1 MKKAQQYSTGSKILT
16 AFFVVLC
23 IIWVA
28 PIFEVAI
35 NSVKDNAYV
44 SLAPFALPNE
54 ESFVGFANYIK
65 GFTFGNYPF
74 LKSVCYSV
82 FITVASVFLI
92 LHDSSLP
99 DGHVYPVFHR

>member
-54 ESFVGFANYIK
+54 
-65 GFTFGNYPF
+65 
-74 LKSVCYSV
+74 
-82 FITVASVFLI
+82 
-92 LHDSSLP
+92 
-99 DGHVYPVFHR
+99 